1 MFKFYG
7 QGSGR
12 ARPESL
18 DLSHGFELMSTSA
31 LKAASLQTL
40 QTLQTSQIMCRSIF
54 LLFLICRK
62 TSLLT
67 MKAVAAATD

>member
-7 QGSGR
+7 QSSGR

-31 LKAASLQTL
+31 LKTASF

-54 LLFLICRK
+54 HLFLICRK
-62 TSLLT
+62 TSLQT
-67 MKAVAAATD
+67 MKVVASATD